1 MTSEK
6 PIILLIHGPNLG
18 ALGRRE
24 PSIYGFDSLQ
34 DIEDLIVTL
43 ASGLNIEVKCFQ
55 SNHEGEIID
64 YLFEH
69 GEKSN
74 GIIINPGA
82 LAHYSIALAD
92 CLRSLPCA
100 KVEVHLSNLFKREK
114 NRQSPVTA
122 SACDGVI
129 MGMGKSGYHGAL
141 GFLVEHMDLAGI
153 E

>member
-1 MTSEK
+1 MTDN
-6 PIILLIHGPNLG
+6 PPTILLIHGPNLA

-34 DIEDLIVTL
+34 DIEDMINEL
-43 ASGLNIEVKCFQ
+43 ASELNIQVKCFQ
-55 SNHEGEIID
+55 SNHEGQIID

-69 GEKSN
+69 GEKCQ

-92 CLRSLPCA
+92 CLRSLPCP
-100 KVEVHLSNLFKREK
+100 KVEVHLSNLFKREEI
-114 NRQSPVTA
+114 RQSPVTA

-141 GFLVEHMDLAGI
+141 GYLVENMDL
-153 E
+153 

>member
-1 MTSEK
+1 MTSNK
-6 PIILLIHGPNLG
+6 STILLVHGPNLA

-34 DIEDLIVTL
+34 EIEDMIVEL
-43 ASGLNIEVKCFQ
+43 AKGLNIEVKCFQ
-55 SNHEGEIID
+55 SNVEGNIID

-69 GEKSN
+69 GEHCQ

-82 LAHYSIALAD
+82 LAHYSLALAD
-92 CLRSLPCA
+92 CLRSLPCP
-100 KVEVHLSNLFKREK
+100 KVEVHLSNLFKREEI
-114 NRQSPVTA
+114 RQHPVTA

-141 GFLVEHMDLAGI
+141 GFLVEHMDLG
-153 E
+153 